1 MDPTFPDRPD
11 STAGSRDWGPL
22 PRRPGQMSLSQKGN
36 RNLARAPYA
45 TRAEVRIW
53 VGGPPLTYPDRT
65 GISRNGSLNALRG
78 CRLPQ
83 GWSWARKGA
92 NISSRPRLSV
102 THPLPWTPHG
112 LLPLGLG
119 LVHFCCY
126 TEKPRE
132 ENHGW
137 KTRKKNI
144 PRQEHL
150 GK

>member
-1 MDPTFPDRPD
+1 
-11 STAGSRDWGPL
+11 
-22 PRRPGQMSLSQKGN
+22 MSLSQKGN

-132 ENHGW
+132 ENHRW